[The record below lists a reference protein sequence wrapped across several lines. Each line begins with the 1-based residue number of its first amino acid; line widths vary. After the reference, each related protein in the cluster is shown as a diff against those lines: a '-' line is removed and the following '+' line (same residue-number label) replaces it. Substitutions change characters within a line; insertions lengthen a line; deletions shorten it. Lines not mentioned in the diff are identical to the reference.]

1 MQKIEVKIVL
11 AFNLRNSL
19 QMHPVTILVV
29 LLSTG
34 KIFGLV
40 GLLLGVPGYAVLKV
54 IISHIFDWYKEYSGL
69 YVEEPKIEE
78 NLVKE

>member
-1 MQKIEVKIVL
+1 M
-11 AFNLRNSL
+11 
-19 QMHPVTILVV
+19 

-78 NLVKE
+78 NLVKK